1 MVRIGLEG
9 AWLEVASHKSS
20 AYARQGVGPYIAWTI
35 AIDGKDAIV
44 AYGKHEAKGMAV
56 RMVEDMLGGSH
67 SAPWRDDM
75 RNIDTKDM
83 RDVWEAVSTL
93 SDAQEMLRFD
103 LDKVNA
109 KINHAKRHQGDHEPV
124 LRTRGRGNAGRE
136 PFEHFQLMC
145 IIE

>member
-56 RMVEDMLGGSH
+56 RMVEDMLEGKTDVLLEW
-67 SAPWRDDM
+67 SATRRLVVGAKFRPRQRRTNH
-75 RNIDTKDM
+75 RN
-83 RDVWEAVSTL
+83 EAVVYSTT
-93 SDAQEMLRFD
+93 DYRRLRD
-103 LDKVNA
+103 
-109 KINHAKRHQGDHEPV
+109 
-124 LRTRGRGNAGRE
+124 
-136 PFEHFQLMC
+136 
-145 IIE
+145 